1 MNIYAMEMFDS
12 YHYLALFLLIFLI
25 AKLVLIRSK
34 NKNSPPTPFSLPL
47 IGHLHLLKQPLY
59 RTLQTLSLKYGPIFS
74 LRLGFRSF
82 VIISSPSFVK
92 ACFTKNDVVFANR
105 PRIMAGDHLS
115 YNYSSSVWAP
125 YGDLWRG
132 LRRFT
137 TIEIFSQKSLH
148 KFSYV
153 REEEVCSIVR
163 QLFKASNKGPQKV
176 DLNHLIFLL
185 TFNVTTRISVGK
197 QLIGEEI
204 SSTVVGKQRLKEV
217 KDLFFPAQS
226 MTNLCDLFPVLRWI
240 GYGGLEKN
248 MIRLQRKRDEFLQGL
263 IEKIRRKKIASLEEE
278 ITLVHR
284 LLSAQESEPEFY
296 SEDVIRSIVLIMF
309 VAGTDT
315 SANTIEWCISLLLNH
330 PQVLQKLRNEI
341 DSNVGHGRLVK
352 ESDLPKL
359 PYLRCVI
366 HETLRLYPIVPL
378 LLPHFS
384 SEDCTLG
391 GYQIPQGTTLLVNA
405 WAIHRDSNVWD
416 EPNTFKPERFEE
428 HHMLEGEREGNNFRF
443 IPFGIGRRACPGEG
457 MGIRTASL
465 AVGTLLQCF
474 DWERVGKELD
484 MSQGY
489 GITLFKSRPLEVVCS
504 PRQIM
509 IDLLSQL

>member
-1 MNIYAMEMFDS
+1 
-12 YHYLALFLLIFLI
+12 
-25 AKLVLIRSK
+25 
-34 NKNSPPTPFSLPL
+34 
-47 IGHLHLLKQPLY
+47 
-59 RTLQTLSLKYGPIFS
+59 
-74 LRLGFRSF
+74 
-82 VIISSPSFVK
+82 
-92 ACFTKNDVVFANR
+92 
-105 PRIMAGDHLS
+105 
-115 YNYSSSVWAP
+115 
-125 YGDLWRG
+125 
-132 LRRFT
+132 
-137 TIEIFSQKSLH
+137 
-148 KFSYV
+148 
-153 REEEVCSIVR
+153 
-163 QLFKASNKGPQKV
+163 
-176 DLNHLIFLL
+176 
-185 TFNVTTRISVGK
+185 
-197 QLIGEEI
+197 
-204 SSTVVGKQRLKEV
+204 
-217 KDLFFPAQS
+217 
-226 MTNLCDLFPVLRWI
+226 
-240 GYGGLEKN
+240 
-248 MIRLQRKRDEFLQGL
+248 
-263 IEKIRRKKIASLEEE
+263 
-278 ITLVHR
+278 
-284 LLSAQESEPEFY
+284 
-296 SEDVIRSIVLIMF
+296 MF

-416 EPNTFKPERFEE
+416 EANTFKPERFEE

-465 AVGTLLQCF
+465 AVATLLQCF

-484 MSQGY
+484 MSQSY